1 MAERPTSRRPGLKA
15 VAALAGV
22 SVQTVSNV
30 VNARIHEMSPETR
43 VRVEKAMQE
52 LNYTPNSHA
61 RGLRVQKSRT
71 LAFLLLDPDPQ
82 YLADPMTDLIISGV
96 GAVARERGYMVLVHA
111 AQPGHLDRGLLLPI
125 RENRADGAL
134 LLLSGDRSVRL
145 RYIEEVSGLT
155 SHLVAFEE
163 VGDPTVST
171 VTAENESGSYRMT
184 TRLIHNGH
192 QRIAFL
198 GTATSWPMI
207 EQRFA
212 GYKHAL
218 EAGGITFDPQL
229 TRFEGQWNAAAG
241 GFMTA
246 ELCGLP
252 QPPTA
257 VLAGNDLLA
266 IGAIK
271 ALKARGLRVPEDVSV
286 AGFDDFAFSEHIDP
300 PLTTVRVPGFD
311 IGHRA
316 ASQLIAHIEGE
327 RTGATAERLPVE
339 LMIRGSA

>member
-30 VNARIHEMSPETR
+30 VNARVREMSPETR
-43 VRVEKAMQE
+43 SRVEKAMQE

-61 RGLRVQKSRT
+61 RGLRVQKSKT

-82 YLADPMTDLIISGV
+82 YLADPMTDLIIAGV

-111 AQPGHLDRGLLLPI
+111 AQPDHLDRGLLLPI
-125 RENRADGAL
+125 HENRADGAL

-145 RYIEEVSGLT
+145 RYIEEVGRLT
-155 SHLVAFEE
+155 PQFIAFED
-163 VGDPTVST
+163 VDDPAVPT

-184 TRLIHNGH
+184 TRLIQRGH
-192 QRIAFL
+192 RRIAFL
-198 GTATSWPMI
+198 ASATSWPMI

-212 GYKHAL
+212 GYQRAL
-218 EAGGITFDPQL
+218 TDGGITVDPQL

-241 GFMTA
+241 GLMTA
-246 ELCGLP
+246 HLCDLP
-252 QPPTA
+252 EPPTA

-271 ALKARGLRVPEDVSV
+271 ELKARGLRVPEDVGV

-300 PLTTVRVPGFD
+300 PLTTVRVPGFEM
-311 IGHRA
+311 GHRA
-316 ASQLIAHIEGE
+316 ASRLIAHIEGE
-327 RTGATAERLPVE
+327 PSGATADRLPVE
-339 LMIRGSA
+339 LMIRRSA